1 MGIDWI
7 LLSNAI
13 WILYI
18 NIWIRYALY
27 NMEGFDKLMYICIYE
42 YTTKRNTAV
51 IYLNNIDYYA
61 IRKRT

>member
-51 IYLNNIDYYA
+51 IYL
-61 IRKRT
+61 